1 MHELNGNESNC
12 TKEYNYSGLIFH
24 ALYFTLI
31 FQERSTKL
39 HWERLELAKNIA
51 VEFRA
56 CLSLILNLSPAY
68 SVLDRNENLPSKN
81 SLYSI
86 TKYFY
91 YTHNRQS

>member
-39 HWERLELAKNIA
+39 HWEKLELAKNIIA

-56 CLSLILNLSPAY
+56 CLSLSPAY
-68 SVLDRNENLPSKN
+68 SVLDRNENLQSKN
-81 SLYSI
+81 SLYRI
-86 TKYFY
+86 TKSFY